1 MATPDVYKS
10 GASDP
15 SLSRIVNS
23 PRLVPSPKET
33 QDSLKRSFAKY
44 LAADASSPPVG
55 KLFDPSKHLAFEEPA
70 YIHTMEDIG
79 FRSSNGV
86 SPIAVSE
93 PFRLF
98 SEEAVNMMRKEI
110 LHPEVLEKYSYT
122 SDIAPKQLRGYAP
135 KHGKFVFEAWKH
147 PETLA
152 IMSKIAGVELV
163 PVMDY
168 EIGHINMSV
177 PGNKKQY
184 NANALISEDDE
195 EAIVGWHR
203 DSYPFVCVLMMS
215 DTTGMV
221 GGETALRT
229 GTGEIKKVRGPQ
241 KGCAV
246 VLQGRYIDH
255 QALRAFGGQERIT
268 MVTSFRPRSPRVR
281 DDTVLNTVRPIS
293 NLSDLYGQTVEY
305 QLENAESRIRQMLKN
320 VRESMK
326 AGATDVRSIKS
337 FLDFEINT
345 LSHLNKEIV
354 DEAMVKK
361 GCVSEVCV
369 DAANGNNVKRKKVE

>member
-1 MATPDVYKS
+1 MATPDVYVQL
-10 GASDP
+10 GTPDP
-15 SLSRIVNS
+15 LFSKIINS
-23 PRLVPSPKET
+23 PRLNPSPKET
-33 QDSLKRSFAKY
+33 QESLKRSFAKY
-44 LAADASSPPVG
+44 LAGDNMLSPVG
-55 KLFDPSKHLAFEEPA
+55 KLFNPSKHLTFEEPS
-70 YIHTMEDIG
+70 YVHTMEDIG
-79 FRSSNGV
+79 YPSSNGV

-98 SEEAVNMMRKEI
+98 SEEAVNIMRDEI
-110 LHPEVLEKYSYT
+110 LDPEVQEKYSYT
-122 SDIAPKQLRGYAP
+122 SDIAPRQIRGYAP
-135 KHGKFVFEAWKH
+135 KYAKFIFEAWKH
-147 PETLA
+147 PETLS
-152 IMSKIAGVELV
+152 IISKIAGVELV

-177 PGNKKQY
+177 PGAKIKCNKD
-184 NANALISEDDE
+184 APVTEDDE

-229 GTGEIKKVRGPQ
+229 GTGEIKKVRGPS

-255 QALRAFGGQERIT
+255 QALKAFGGQERIT

-293 NLSDLYGQTVEY
+293 NLSDLYGQAVEY
-305 QLENAESRIRQMLKN
+305 QLENAESRIRDMLRN

-326 AGATDVRSIKS
+326 AGATDVQSIKS
-337 FLDFEINT
+337 FLDFEIKT

-354 DEAMVKK
+354 EESMVKK
-361 GCVSEVCV
+361 GFVGEVCV
-369 DAANGNNVKRKKVE
+369 AGNKRNKVE